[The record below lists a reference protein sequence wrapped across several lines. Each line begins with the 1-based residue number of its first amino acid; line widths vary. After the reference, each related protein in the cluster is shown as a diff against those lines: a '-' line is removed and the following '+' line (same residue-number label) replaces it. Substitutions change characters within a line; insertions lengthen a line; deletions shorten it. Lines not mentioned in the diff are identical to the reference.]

1 MSDSTLIPNGD
12 NDKLRKRG
20 RTDVSR
26 SSVMNLGKNNPRK
39 VVVPATE
46 KRLSKKMPKKR
57 AARNYLPTPTKVLA
71 LLKKCFPLCGG
82 SITVDYSDFETAFIA
97 AVKTGT
103 NPGEVEICGTPV
115 RWIAYAL
122 GCSYGRGVRYDGKV
136 PASGGGNDDY
146 GDCAVVQLR
155 SLDDMFISNG
165 FSSKYLTEFILMDV
179 IVNRKI
185 TPTAAAASGG
195 SSGAAT
201 AAASENRDEILFP
214 PAYEDEDLEDKN
226 DYKYRTL
233 LAFLPGAG
241 VFYCG
246 KEWRRKTEG
255 VEGSRAHLEMSWFRI
270 RSKEEPP
277 SMSDFRLRFG
287 EDGYVKRFNTVSTG
301 ARPGSQT
308 VSAWRVSYNIAP
320 PSFSRVVFASTQCA
334 DHDGPRMPPD
344 LVGGHN
350 IGSWPVADRAQ
361 EYNRRLADSNSA
373 RVGGRH
379 YAQGCLHLN
388 IPETCWIVDPM
399 EYPFVDI
406 IIDIAPTV
414 FCPAGRKSVVMV
426 RSILDD
432 SDESRYCHLDGQ
444 DLPHSLKVIVEHNSL
459 LRRQGPV
466 GTVRQNAGDV
476 GTMHAIGTRVLFDGR
491 TTVGYAA
498 NVKVPQPVLKSFVE
512 AFATVGLYCFPDVLS
527 VVQHMEG
534 DTSLPPI
541 PPMDGN
547 GIGLRVGYTIDT
559 STDLGNSS
567 HLDLNDASQ
576 GLSVFT
582 EEKPGCASNWYFV
595 LPNLYGRRSD
605 GSEYDG
611 VAIKLYHGTAI
622 SWDGRVVRHCTSVS
636 RPDGAETPTVG
647 AGWTSENHLYGT
659 FTAAK
664 EKIVAAGR
672 VHAAGSAMLMAGTDK
687 KVAIDYVDECN
698 TMHGESTAEDDEKE
712 CVRQWKRP
720 RSL

>member
-1 MSDSTLIPNGD
+1 MSSSKLIPNGD

-20 RTDVSR
+20 RTEVSR
-26 SSVMNLGKNNPRK
+26 SSVMNLGRNNPRK
-39 VVVPATE
+39 VVVPPTV
-46 KRLSKKMPKKR
+46 KQISKKMPRKR

-71 LLKKCFPLCGG
+71 LLEKCFPLCGG
-82 SITVDYSDFETAFIA
+82 SITADFGDFATAFNA
-97 AVKTGT
+97 AVQTGT
-103 NPGEVEICGTPV
+103 KPGEVEICGTPV

-122 GCSYGRGVRYDGKV
+122 GCSHGRSMRDDEKV
-136 PASGGGNDDY
+136 PASGGNDDC
-146 GDCAVVQLR
+146 GNCAIVQLH

-165 FSSKYLTEFILMDV
+165 ASSRHLTELILMDV

-195 SSGAAT
+195 SCGTAT
-201 AAASENRDEILFP
+201 AASGNCDEILFP

-233 LAFLPGAG
+233 LAFLPGVG

-270 RSKEEPP
+270 RSTEEPP
-277 SMSDFRLRFG
+277 STSGFRLRFR
-287 EDGYVKRFNTVSTG
+287 EDGYVKRFNAVSTG

-320 PSFSRVVFASTQCA
+320 PTFSRVVFTSTQCA

-344 LVGGHN
+344 LVGGHD

-361 EYNRRLADSNSA
+361 EYNSRLADSNSA

-406 IIDIAPTV
+406 IIDIAPTD
-414 FCPAGRKSVVMV
+414 FCPAGRKSVIMV
-426 RSILDD
+426 RSILDN
-432 SDESRYCHLDGQ
+432 SGKLRYCHLDGQ
-444 DLPHSLKVIVEHNSL
+444 DLLHSLDVIGEHNSL
-459 LRRQGPV
+459 LRRQAPV
-466 GTVRQNAGDV
+466 GTVRQNAGDI

-498 NVKVPQPVLKSFVE
+498 NMKVPQPVLKSFVE

-527 VVQHMEG
+527 VVQHMEA

-541 PPMDGN
+541 PPMNGN

-559 STDLGNSS
+559 SVDLGNSS

-576 GLSVFT
+576 GFSVFT

-595 LPNLYGRRSD
+595 LPNLHGRTLD
-605 GSEYDG
+605 GSEYNG

-647 AGWTSENHLYGT
+647 ADWTSENHLYGT

-672 VHAAGSAMLMAGTDK
+672 AHAAGNAM
-687 KVAIDYVDECN
+687 
-698 TMHGESTAEDDEKE
+698 
-712 CVRQWKRP
+712 
-720 RSL
+720 